1 MKRSTLCAIVSY
13 INQLLQ
19 SFALP
24 VILILL
30 FTCTRSYAQAP
41 PKVTIIGTVTD
52 SAGNLIPGA
61 TVIVENKR
69 NTGASTNENG
79 QFILEVQA
87 NTVLV
92 VSAIGFEATRVVV
105 KSADEKIRI
114 TLKEKN
120 SKLEEVVITAFGK
133 KQRKE
138 AVVGSVTSVTPGTLK
153 IPSSNL
159 TTALAGQVA
168 GIIAYQRSG
177 QPGQDNATFFIRGVT
192 TFGYKQDPL
201 ILVDNVE
208 LTSSDLARLQVDDI
222 ASFSILK
229 DASAT
234 SLYGARGANG
244 VILVTT
250 KEGKVGKAKIN
261 LRIENALSQPTKRL
275 EIADPIT
282 YMKLYNEAITT
293 RNKLQPPLFDQN
305 KILNTGQT
313 IKNAPGSNPYVYPA
327 VDWMKLMF
335 KDRTSTQRAN
345 LSVSGGGGVARYYV
359 AGSYNRDNGILKQNA
374 ANNFNNNVKFQN
386 YQLRSNINIDVTRT
400 TELIVRLSGNFN
412 EYNGPITNDASF
424 STDLYSQ
431 AMHTS
436 PVLFPAYYAPDEAN
450 VYTKHILFGNSNQ
463 GGAATGVGYT
473 NPLANML
480 RGYKR
485 FSESRLSAQF
495 EVNQKLSF
503 ITPGLSFRGLFST
516 NRYAYFDNQ
525 MAYQPFFYNIGSYDP
540 LTGKYTLRWLN
551 PQTTGGGVATEYLV
565 YTPGYKNMNTFLYLQ
580 GVLEYAKDLGRHNIS
595 SSLVATRQQTLYAN
609 ALDPN
614 TQQPSLQ
621 YSLPYRNLG
630 LAGRATYS
638 YLSRYFL
645 EFSFGYNGSERF
657 SEDHR
662 YGFFPTLGASWVI
675 SNESF
680 WKRFSG
686 FIDRLK
692 IRGSYGLVGNDA
704 IGSQRFFYMSDVD
717 LNAGYPTYF
726 GTNNGYVRNGVFIHN
741 YANPDVTWETSKQTN
756 LGLELTLFKNLNI
769 TAEIYKQH
777 REQILMNRASIP
789 STMGLEAGIAA
800 NLGTASSR
808 GMDLEVNYKQNINE
822 HFWVSARGNLTA
834 TENKYGHYEE
844 PVYKEPWRYNSGKP
858 INQVFG
864 YIAERLFVDDKEAA
878 VSPRQIFSTNGIG
891 PMGGDIKYRDIN
903 KDGQIT
909 EADKVPIGLPTTP
922 QIVYGFGFSS
932 GYRGFDLSAF
942 FQGLARATLFIDPRY
957 VSPFVVPPYGS
968 NINGQSQLMKVWAD
982 DHWSE
987 DNQDLYAQYPRLGT
1001 SATIIDNNLQTSTWW
1016 MRDGSFI
1023 RLKSVELGYTLPPN
1037 SLKRLAISNCR
1048 IYVSGLNLFT
1058 WSGFKLWDP
1067 ELGGNGFAYPV
1078 QKVFNA
1084 GINVNF

>member
-1 MKRSTLCAIVSY
+1 MRSSNLCC
-13 INQLLQ
+13 N
-19 SFALP
+19 ALCIT
-24 VILILL
+24 ILLL
-30 FTCTRSYAQAP
+30 FTCIRIYAQTP
-41 PKVTIIGTVTD
+41 SKITVVGRVTD
-52 SAGNLIPGA
+52 SIGNVIPGA
-61 TVIVENKR
+61 SVVVENKR
-69 NTGASTNENG
+69 NIGASTNENG
-79 QFILEVQA
+79 QFILDVSPG
-87 NTVLV
+87 TRLV
-92 VSAIGFEATRVVV
+92 ITAIGFQSNSVLI
-105 KSADEKIRI
+105 KSADTKISVV
-114 TLKEKN
+114 LKEKN
-120 SKLEEVVITAFGK
+120 SKLEEVVITAYGK

-138 AVVGSVTSVTPGTLK
+138 AVVGSVTSVQPENLK

-168 GIIAYQRSG
+168 GIVAYQRSG

-208 LTSSDLARLQVDDI
+208 LTSNDLARLQVDDI

-250 KEGKVGKAKIN
+250 KEGKVGKAKVN
-261 LRIENALSQPTKRL
+261 ARIENGISQPTQRL
-275 EIADPIT
+275 QIADPIT

-293 RNKLQPPLFDQN
+293 RNPLQAPLFSQN
-305 KILNTGQT
+305 KILNTEQT
-313 IKNAPGSNPYVYPA
+313 LKNAPGSNPYVYPA

-335 KDRTSTQRAN
+335 KDRTTTQRAN
-345 LSVSGGGGVARYYV
+345 LNVSGGGGVARYYV
-359 AGSYNRDNGILKQNA
+359 AGSYNLDNGILKENK
-374 ANNFNNNVKFQN
+374 ANSFNNNVKFQN
-386 YQLRSNINIDVTRT
+386 YQLRSNVNIDVTTT

-412 EYNGPITNDASF
+412 DYNGPITNDASF
-424 STDLYSQ
+424 ATDLYSQ

-436 PVLFPAYYAPDEAN
+436 PVLFPAMYAPDEAN
-450 VYTKHILFGNSNQ
+450 IYTKHILFGNSNE
-463 GGAATGVGYT
+463 GGSAIGVGYT

-480 RGYKR
+480 KGYKR

-503 ITPGLSFRGLFST
+503 VVPGLSFRGLFST

-525 MAYQPFFYNIGSYDP
+525 MAYQPFFYNIGTYDQ
-540 LTGKYTLRWLN
+540 LTDKYTLKWLN

-565 YTPGYKNMNTFLYLQ
+565 YYPGYKNMNTFLYLQ
-580 GVLEYAKDLGRHNIS
+580 GVLEYSGDFGKHNVS

-638 YLSRYFL
+638 YNRRYFL

-657 SEDHR
+657 SANHR
-662 YGFFPTLGASWVI
+662 YGFFPTVGASWVI

-680 WKRFSG
+680 WKG
-686 FIDRLK
+686 MTGLVDRLK
-692 IRGSYGLVGNDA
+692 IRGSYGLAGNDA
-704 IGSQRFFYMSDVD
+704 IGSQRFFYMSDVN

-726 GTNNGYVRNGVFIHN
+726 GTNNGYIRNGVYINN

-756 LGLELTLFKNLNI
+756 LGVEVTLFKNLNI
-769 TAEIYKQH
+769 IAEIYKQH
-777 REQILMNRASIP
+777 RENILMNRASIP

-800 NLGTASSR
+800 NLGSASSK
-808 GMDLEVNYKQNINE
+808 GLDLEMNYKQNFGE
-822 HFWVSARGNLTA
+822 HLWISARGNLTV
-834 TENKYGHYEE
+834 TENKYEHYEE
-844 PVYKEPWRYNSGKP
+844 PVYAEAWRYRAGKP
-858 INQVFG
+858 INQNFG

-878 VSPRQIFSTNGIG
+878 VSPRQIFSNNGIA

-922 QIVYGFGFSS
+922 QIVYGFGFSA
-932 GYRGFDLSAF
+932 GYRNFDLSAF
-942 FQGLARATLFIDPRY
+942 FQGLARTTLFIDPRY
-957 VSPFVVPPYGS
+957 VSPFVIPPYGS
-968 NINGQSQLMKVWAD
+968 NINGQSQLMKAWAD

-987 DNQDLYAQYPRLGT
+987 ENQNLYAQYPRLGT
-1001 SATIIDNNLQTSTWW
+1001 SATLIDNNLQTSTWW

-1023 RLKSVELGYTLPPN
+1023 RLKSLEFGYTLPK
-1037 SLKRLAISNCR
+1037 SLLKRASVSNCR
-1048 IYVSGLNLFT
+1048 IYFSGLNLFT
-1058 WSGFKLWDP
+1058 WSRFKLWDP

-1084 GINVNF
+1084 GLNVNF